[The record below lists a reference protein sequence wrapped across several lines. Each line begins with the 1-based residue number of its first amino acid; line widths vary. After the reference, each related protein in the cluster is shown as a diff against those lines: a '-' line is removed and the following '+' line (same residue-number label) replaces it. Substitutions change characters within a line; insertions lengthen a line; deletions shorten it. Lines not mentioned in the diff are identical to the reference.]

1 MKIKTKLNLGVGL
14 LFLLIIILSLVSA
27 FYIFSIK
34 KDTENILKA
43 NYNTLEYSRNMLLSL
58 DEINSNGKKAIT
70 TFETNLDQQSN
81 NVTEAGEDVAT
92 RNLQNTFNLLK
103 KNCTDETHIKKAF
116 SSDEIKKW
124 VPDNQNLKAFSE
136 ETLKSQIRQDIFE
149 IMKLNMVAIKQKSDV
164 AEHTA
169 ETANLWI
176 AITGSLCFL
185 IAFNLLI
192 NLPNNIANPIKELTE
207 SIKEIANKNYS
218 ERVHF
223 MSHNEFGD
231 LAKSFNT
238 MAQKLEEYHNSNLYK
253 LLFEKKRL
261 ETLIN
266 NMHDPIIGLDNQGLI
281 LFVNDEALKIIGM
294 KSEDVIGKTAAT
306 LALTNDLM
314 KSLIIKNLENE
325 SQLLGQKTPPMK
337 IFADGKESYFEKENV
352 NITIQPTGEEDTID
366 IGDVIILR
374 NITPFKELDF
384 AKTNFIATISHELKT
399 PISAIKFSL
408 LLLEKEQTG
417 ILNEEQIYLIDSI
430 KDDSQRLLKITG
442 ELLELSQVETGNIQL
457 NIEKSNPYEMVQYA
471 TEAVKMQAEQKQIEL
486 VVEAE
491 ENLPDIKADSEKTVW
506 VLINF
511 LTNAIRYS
519 SEKSKI
525 ILKLKTDNHQ
535 VLFTVVDTGKGIDN
549 HYLAKVFDKYF
560 QIPGSHKTGTGLG
573 LAISKEFIEAQGGTI
588 GVESELGLG
597 SAFYFKL
604 ATV

>member
-14 LFLLIIILSLVSA
+14 LFLLIIILSLVGA

-58 DEINSNGKKAIT
+58 DSINSNTEKAIT
-70 TFETNLDQQSN
+70 TFETNLNQQAS
-81 NVTEAGEDVAT
+81 NVTEVGEDYAT
-92 RNLQNTFNLLK
+92 RNLKKSFDVLK
-103 KNCTDETHIKKAF
+103 KNGTDEI
-116 SSDEIKKW
+116 
-124 VPDNQNLKAFSE
+124 
-136 ETLKSQIRQDIFE
+136 LKSKIRQDIFE

-164 AEHTA
+164 AKHTA

-176 AITGSLCFL
+176 AITGALCFL

-192 NLPNNIANPIKELTE
+192 NLPNNIANPIRELTE

-238 MAQKLEEYHNSNLYK
+238 MAQKLEEYHDSNLYK

-281 LFVNDEALKIIGM
+281 LFVNDEALKITGL
-294 KSEDVIGKTAAT
+294 KSEDVIGKAAIT
-306 LALTNDLM
+306 LANTNDLI
-314 KSLIIKNLENE
+314 KSLISNDVGNGSETSGDK
-325 SQLLGQKTPPMK
+325 LLPMK
-337 IFADGKESYFEKENV
+337 IFAHGKESYFEKENV
-352 NITIQPTGEEDTID
+352 NITIQPTGEDQTID

-399 PISAIKFSL
+399 PISSIKFSL
-408 LLLEKEQTG
+408 QLLEKEKTG
-417 ILNEEQIYLIDSI
+417 ILSEDQKHLVESI
-430 KDDSQRLLKITG
+430 KDDSERLLKITG
-442 ELLELSQVETGNIQL
+442 ELLELAQVETGNIQL
-457 NIEKSNPYEMVQYA
+457 NIEKSNPYEIVHYA

-486 VVEAE
+486 FVEAD
-491 ENLPDIKADSEKTVW
+491 ENLPNIKADSEKTAW

-519 SEKSKI
+519 SEQSVI
-525 ILKLKTDNHQ
+525 TVKLKSDSHQ
-535 VLFTVVDTGKGIDN
+535 ISFTVIDTGKGIDN
-549 HYLAKVFDKYF
+549 RYRAKVFDKYF
-560 QIPGSHKTGTGLG
+560 QIPGSQKTGTGLG